1 MALSVSFHQALSL
14 FVQHLKAANVE
25 QHWIARYTRAL
36 QGPLRGMIARQ
47 LPPTVAAQ
55 TVDSLPISEIPPT
68 VIQDCM
74 RLSRNLND
82 RIARRFF
89 KFLIYADLLDR
100 RFLPIRKTVL
110 RRAIEQAPEQLSPQM
125 QLHQAC
131 CAYSKY
137 LWEKKTLLYDAV
149 RTQYHHLKA
158 FAAWKGIHTRIGAI
172 TPEDIRDYL
181 RWLKQQRRYSAVS
194 RANTLSGLR
203 AFFCLF
209 TVSGILKTNPT
220 TGLRVKKPKKQP
232 PTALSE
238 QELTGIFTTAYLDFR
253 RYEELTPRTYK
264 QALSRWLAARDWAI
278 VSLLITTGI
287 RSKEIARLQTDSI
300 DFAQRLIKISGKG
313 DSLHT
318 VRERIVP
325 LSEPLTLCALETYLR
340 FRPESMFPH
349 LFLSP
354 RREPLQWTGFST
366 RIKDIARQAQISKAV
381 TITELRRSF
390 SSLCA
395 HKGIDPLM
403 LKQIMGHQ
411 SLATTMKYYLSIR
424 EQQLREVWENNNPLR
439 YFSNKEWQG
448 WIL

>member
-1 MALSVSFHQALSL
+1 MALTVSFRQALSL
-14 FVQHLKAANVE
+14 FLQHLKAANVE
-25 QHWIARYTRAL
+25 QYWIARYTRAL
-36 QGPLRGMIARQ
+36 QGPLKRMIAGQ
-47 LPPTVAAQ
+47 LPPIVPAE
-55 TVDSLPISEIPPT
+55 TVDFLPISEIPQK

-100 RFLPIRKTVL
+100 RLLPIRKTVL
-110 RRAIEQAPEQLSPQM
+110 HRAIEQAPEHLSTQM
-125 QLHQAC
+125 ELHQAC
-131 CAYSKY
+131 CAFVRH
-137 LWEKKTLLYDAV
+137 LWEKKTLLDDAV
-149 RTQYHHLKA
+149 RTRYHHLKA

-172 TPEDIRDYL
+172 TTEDIRDYL
-181 RWLKQQRRYSAVS
+181 RWLKQERSYSAVS
-194 RANTLSGLR
+194 RANILSGLR

-209 TVSGILKTNPT
+209 TASGILKTNPT

-238 QELTGIFTTAYLDFR
+238 EELTRIFTTAYLEFR
-253 RYEELTPRTYK
+253 RYEESVPRTYK
-264 QALSRWLAARDWAI
+264 QALSRWLAARDWAM

-287 RSKEIARLQTDSI
+287 RSKEIACLHTDSI
-300 DFAQRLIKISGKG
+300 DFAQRLIKITGKG

-318 VRERIVP
+318 VRERIIP
-325 LSEPLTLCALETYLR
+325 LSEPITLSALETYLR
-340 FRPESMFPH
+340 FRPESIFPH

-354 RREPLQWTGFST
+354 RREPLQRTGFST
-366 RIKDIARQAQISKAV
+366 RIKNIARQAGISKAV

-403 LKQIMGHQ
+403 LKQIMGHS

-424 EQQLREVWENNNPLR
+424 EQQLREVWKNNNPLR
-439 YFSNKEWQG
+439 YFSKKEWEG

>member
-1 MALSVSFHQALSL
+1 MALTVSFHQALRL
-14 FVQHLKAANVE
+14 FLRHLKAANVE
-25 QHWIARYTRAL
+25 QYWIARYTRAL
-36 QGPLRGMIARQ
+36 QGPLKRMIAQQ
-47 LPPTVAAQ
+47 LPATVPAE
-55 TVDSLPISEIPPT
+55 TVDSLPISEIPQK

-89 KFLIYADLLDR
+89 KFLIYADLLDHGL
-100 RFLPIRKTVL
+100 LPIRKTVL
-110 RRAIEQAPEQLSPQM
+110 HRAIEQAPKQLSSQM
-125 QLHQAC
+125 ELQQAC
-131 CAYSKY
+131 CAYTKY

-149 RTQYHHLKA
+149 RTEYHHLKA
-158 FAAWKGIHTRIGAI
+158 FAAWKGIHTRTGAI
-172 TPEDIRDYL
+172 TTEDIRDYL
-181 RWLKQQRRYSAVS
+181 QWLKQERGYSAVS
-194 RANTLSGLR
+194 RAKTLTGLR

-209 TVSGILKTNPT
+209 TASGVLKTNPT
-220 TGLRVKKPKKQP
+220 TGLRVKKPKKRP

-238 QELTGIFTTAYLDFR
+238 QELTQIFTTAYLNFR
-253 RYEELTPRTYK
+253 RYEEIIPRTYN

-287 RSKEIARLQTDSI
+287 RSKEIARLHTDSI
-300 DFAQRLIKISGKG
+300 DFTQRLVKITGKG

-318 VRERIVP
+318 VRERMIP
-325 LSEPLTLCALETYLR
+325 LSEPITLSALETYLR
-340 FRPESMFPH
+340 FRPETIFPH

-366 RIKDIARQAQISKAV
+366 AIKKIARQARISKAV

-395 HKGIDPLM
+395 HKGIDPLI

-411 SLATTMKYYLSIR
+411 SLVTTMKYYLSIR

-439 YFSNKEWQG
+439 YFSKKECEG